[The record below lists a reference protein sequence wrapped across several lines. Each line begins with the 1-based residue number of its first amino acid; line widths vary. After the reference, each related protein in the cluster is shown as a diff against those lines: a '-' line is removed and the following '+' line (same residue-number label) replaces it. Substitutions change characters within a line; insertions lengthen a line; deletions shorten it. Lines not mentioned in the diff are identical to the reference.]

1 MKKWVLAATVLLVL
15 AGLTA
20 PSAQALPICFKWV
33 QFCDGVQVN
42 NQGLGG
48 AEWYH
53 WDCAQNSPMDAK
65 LKTNGLWNSNCGTD
79 GKGLVRS
86 LAPNGP
92 GDYYFVIDVPLD
104 GTLDFHVGVYD
115 TGTCGLANLQY
126 NLLMGACTGIDG
138 AQRSL
143 VQ

>member
-15 AGLTA
+15 AGFIP

-53 WDCAQNSPMDAK
+53 FDCAQNSPMDAK
-65 LKTNGLWNSNCGTD
+65 LKTSGVWNSNCGTD

-92 GDYYFVIDVPLD
+92 GDYYFVIDTPLD
-104 GTLDFHVGVYD
+104 GTLDFHVGTYD
-115 TGTCGLANLQY
+115 TGSCGLANLQY
-126 NLLMGACTGIDG
+126 NLLMGACTGING
-138 AQRSL
+138 AQSSL

>member
-1 MKKWVLAATVLLVL
+1 
-15 AGLTA
+15 
-20 PSAQALPICFKWV
+20 V

-53 WDCAQNSPMDAK
+53 SDCAQNSPMDAR
-65 LKTNGLWNSNCGTD
+65 LTSNGVKTSKCGTD

-92 GDYYFVIDVPLD
+92 GDYYFIIDTPLD
-104 GTLDFHVGVYD
+104 GTLDFHVHFPE
-115 TGTCGLANLQY
+115 
-126 NLLMGACTGIDG
+126 
-138 AQRSL
+138 
-143 VQ
+143 